1 MCECQSQYQSQDIT
15 KLAKALL
22 AVQAQLQPALKDAE
36 NPFTKSSY
44 ATLNSVMEACRDAL
58 LTNGIWMTQ
67 YPVPTPEHLGSGHLG
82 LMTKLT
88 HAESGQ
94 WQASLAVVP
103 LPKNDPQGMGIA
115 MTYTRRYA
123 LCAMLGIVTEDDDG
137 EGAKMGEKQAGGT
150 RRARNA
156 PPSPKAPLDD
166 ATQAPPLQNA
176 AKPTSAR
183 GDFTGLP
190 RIDGI
195 TYQSVT
201 ATDGRPCII
210 AVGQTQPKKE
220 LLMSAGFKWNAQRKM
235 WWRYADAS

>member
-1 MCECQSQYQSQDIT
+1 MLEYQNPYQSPDIT

-22 AVQAQLQPALKDAE
+22 SVQTQLQPALKDAE
-36 NPFTKSSY
+36 NPFTKSHY

-67 YPVPTPEHLGSGHLG
+67 YPVPAPEHLGAGHLG

-94 WQASLAVVP
+94 WQSSLAAVP

-137 EGAKMGEKQAGGT
+137 EGAKMPAKQGGGA

-156 PPSPKAPLDD
+156 PQVQKSPSDE
-166 ATQAPPLQNA
+166 ATQAQPKQNA
-176 AKPTSAR
+176 AKTVSAK
-183 GDFTGLP
+183 GDFRDLP

-201 ATDGRPCII
+201 ATDGRACII
-210 AVGQTQPKKE
+210 ATGHTQPKKE
-220 LLMSAGFKWNAQRKM
+220 LLMGAGFKWNAQRKM
-235 WWRYADAS
+235 WWKYADAS

>member
-1 MCECQSQYQSQDIT
+1 MDEYQSPYQSQDIT

-22 AVQAQLQPALKDAE
+22 AVQTQLQPALKDAE
-36 NPFTKSSY
+36 NPFTKSHY
-44 ATLNSVMEACRDAL
+44 ATLNSVMEACREAL

-67 YPVPTPEHLGSGHLG
+67 YPVPAPEHLGAGHLG

-94 WQASLAVVP
+94 WQSSLAVVP

-137 EGAKMGEKQAGGT
+137 EGVKMGQKQTGSA
-150 RRARNA
+150 RRPRNA
-156 PPSPKAPLDD
+156 PQTQKGPSDE
-166 ATQAPPLQNA
+166 ATQAPSPQST
-176 AKPTSAR
+176 AKEALAK
-183 GDFTGLP
+183 GDFLALP

-201 ATDGRPCII
+201 ATDGRACII
-210 AVGQTQPKKE
+210 ASGQTQSKKE
-220 LLMSAGFKWNAQRKM
+220 LLMGAGFKWNAQRKM
-235 WWRYADAS
+235 WWKYADAS

>member
-1 MCECQSQYQSQDIT
+1 MHEYQSQDIT
-15 KLAKALL
+15 TLAKALL

-36 NPFTKSSY
+36 NFFTKSHY
-44 ATLNSVMEACRDAL
+44 ATLNSVMDACRDAL

-67 YPVPTPEHLGSGHLG
+67 YPVPAPDHLGGGYLG

-103 LPKNDPQGMGIA
+103 LPKADPQGMGIA

-123 LCAMLGIVTEDDDG
+123 LCAMLGMVTEDDDG
-137 EGAKMGEKQAGGT
+137 EGAKTSTKSGT
-150 RRARNA
+150 RSRRGANA
-156 PPSPKAPLDD
+156 P
-166 ATQAPPLQNA
+166 QLQNGHPDN
-176 AKPTSAR
+176 PTQGPYHNNAVQSTPGR
-183 GDFTGLP
+183 DDFSTLP

-195 TYQSVT
+195 GYQRVT

-210 AVGQTQPKKE
+210 ATGQTQPKRE
-220 LLMSAGFKWNAQRKM
+220 LLLGAGFKWNAQRKM
-235 WWRYADAS
+235 WWKYADAS